1 MFVFYGV
8 MSQRFRK
15 GISGKYAQYQAELRD
30 AMSGKPKNTDDATSE
45 LGTSS
50 EYEGSMFGSRP
61 ATAKSSLHE
70 EPLDDTN
77 ENEQS
82 DDKEVAAD
90 AVSQASNA
98 SNASEKEGPEEEA
111 SEEES

>member
-1 MFVFYGV
+1 VE
-8 MSQRFRK
+8 Q
-15 GISGKYAQYQAELRD
+15 
-30 AMSGKPKNTDDATSE
+30 KNTDDATSE

-50 EYEGSMFGSRP
+50 EYEGSTFGSRP

-70 EPLDDTN
+70 EPLDETN

-82 DDKEVAAD
+82 DEKEVAAY
-90 AVSQASNA
+90 AVSQGSNG
-98 SNASEKEGPEEEA
+98 SNASEKAGSEGEG